1 VKFTVAA
8 DIPAETRATERG
20 VSLILVML
28 ALLVLSV
35 LAAAIVFSARSETY
49 ASHNYMLNTEADYLA
64 KAGIQEALNWFR
76 SGRYQAVSQGQAAT
90 YYSVA
95 SDSSTYKLLTANNSP
110 VQCISGCSKLNSQVQ
125 LIGYGSG
132 LSNYPNIMNGGGT
145 AVATAFASDLVSVRL
160 TGDPDNSG
168 TFSVNAILLGYQ
180 TVNTGMPPALT
191 TVPVETWLITSLG
204 TWTGGS
210 SQSGV
215 IATAEEQAI
224 IQPIYTPTWGN
235 AIYGYCAVT
244 MSGSAGVCTDSFNSS
259 AGQYAG
265 GNNHTAAG
273 ACDSSSTNVIAAGAG
288 VGANGSVT
296 LGSNV
301 TVAGNVTIGTGAPSA
316 CGTGY
321 QGSVSSVLG
330 EVVNGPYKPT
340 TPVPTFRAGFPSGA
354 PSYSSSQNLP
364 LSVSTWPAM
373 PPFPALTYNSTPSL
387 SSTPPLPVGSPCMD
401 STCNGTSAHPF
412 EIGSINISG
421 NGTAVQLIGGPDVS
435 HPVYYDI
442 DSISESGNAQIN
454 VSGFVVLNVR
464 TSLGITGNGVTNG
477 ISGTVDIPPEAVQ
490 INFAGSGSVSLG
502 GNGAI
507 SALVNA
513 PNATVSL
520 GGGGSKGYFVGAITG
535 SNVTDQGGYP
545 VHYDIQLNREGGTM
559 GVMVTTAYSRKK
571 M

>member
-1 VKFTVAA
+1 MKF
-8 DIPAETRATERG
+8 RASDRG

-64 KAGIQEALNWFR
+64 KAGIQQALNWFR
-76 SGRYQAVSQGQAAT
+76 SGRYQAVSQGQAST
-90 YYSVA
+90 YYSVS
-95 SDSSTYKLLTANNSP
+95 SDSSTYKLLTANTSP
-110 VQCISGCSKLNSQVQ
+110 VQCISGCSSLNSPVQ

-132 LSNYPNIMNGGGT
+132 SSNYPNITNGGGT

-168 TFSVNAILLGYQ
+168 MFSVNAILLGYQ
-180 TVNTGMPPALT
+180 TVSTGTPPVLT

-204 TWTGGS
+204 TWTGTS
-210 SQSGV
+210 SHSGA

-235 AIYGYCAVT
+235 AIYGYCSVT
-244 MSGSAGVCTDSFNSS
+244 MNGSSGVCTDSFNS
-259 AGQYAG
+259 AFGQYGG
-265 GNNHTAAG
+265 GNRSVASG
-273 ACDSSSTNVIAAGAG
+273 ACDSNSTNVIASGAG

-301 TVAGNVTIGTGAPSA
+301 TVAGNVTIGTGAAPG

-330 EVVNGPYKPT
+330 EVVNGPYKPP
-340 TPVPTFRAGFPSGA
+340 TPVPTFRSGFPSGA
-354 PSYSSSQNLP
+354 PSYSSSRNLP
-364 LSVSTWPAM
+364 LSVTNWPST
-373 PPFPALTYNSTPSL
+373 FPAPSYNSSPPIST
-387 SSTPPLPVGSPCMD
+387 TPPLPAGGPCMD
-401 STCNGTSAHPF
+401 TTCNGTAANPF
-412 EIGSINISG
+412 EISSINISG

-442 DSISESGNAQIN
+442 DSISESGKAQIN

-464 TSLGITGNGVTNG
+464 TSLSITGNGVTNSIG
-477 ISGTVDIPPEAVQ
+477 GTVDIPPEAVQ
-490 INFAGSGSVSLG
+490 INFAGSGSVSVG

-513 PNATVSL
+513 PNASVSL
-520 GGGGSKGYFVGAITG
+520 GGGGSKGYFVGAINAYTV
-535 SNVTDQGGYP
+535 SDQGGYP
-545 VHYDIQLNREGGTM
+545 VHYDIQLNRQSGSI
-559 GVMVTTAYSRKK
+559 GVMVATAYSRKK

>member
-1 VKFTVAA
+1 MKFTVAA
-8 DIPAETRATERG
+8 DIPAETRVTERG

-132 LSNYPNIMNGGGT
+132 SSNYPNITNGGGT

-180 TVNTGMPPALT
+180 TVNTGAPPVLA

-204 TWTGGS
+204 TWTGAS
-210 SQSGV
+210 SHSGA
-215 IATAEEQAI
+215 IATAEEQAV

-235 AIYGYCAVT
+235 AIYGYCSVT
-244 MSGSAGVCTDSFNSS
+244 MNGSAGVCTDSFNS
-259 AGQYAG
+259 AFGQYGG
-265 GNNHTAAG
+265 GNKSVAAG

-330 EVVNGPYKPT
+330 EVVNGPYKPPP
-340 TPVPTFRAGFPSGA
+340 PVPTLRAGFPTGA

-364 LSVSTWPAM
+364 LSVIVWPST
-373 PPFPALTYNSTPSL
+373 FPASSYNVIPSIST
-387 SSTPPLPVGSPCMD
+387 TPPLIAGGPCMD
-401 STCNGTSAHPF
+401 ITCNGTAAHPF
-412 EIGSINISG
+412 EINSISIAG
-421 NGTAVQLIGGPDVS
+421 TGTAVQLIGGPDVS

-442 DSISESGNAQIN
+442 DSVSESGKAQIN

-545 VHYDIQLNREGGTM
+545 VHYDIQLNREGGAM